1 MTKKERVLEYVKR
14 FPQTPNLTLAR
25 KIMKDEPELFTTLD
39 ACRAMVRLIKGSRG
53 EGLKS
58 RSVAE
63 FVENRENLKNPFK
76 LPESDCDEWKQYK
89 IPNNVS
95 KTLLLSDIHLP
106 YHDVNALTAALKRGK
121 EEGID
126 SIIIN
131 GDLIDFHTISRHE
144 KDPTARSFWS
154 EVEMTREFF
163 DRLRDVFPD
172 QHIYYKIGNHEER
185 WEKYMRVKAPEI
197 LDCSDFKLD
206 VILRLAEHKV
216 KYIDNKRIIDYRG
229 LLILH
234 GHEFFGSPSQAVN
247 PARGLWLKTYTSSV
261 IGHLHKTSEHTE
273 QTLDGKIKTT
283 WSLGCLCGLTP
294 EYARINKWNHGFA
307 IVQEDGKGWHMNN
320 YRIYNG
326 KVL

>member
-14 FPQTPNLTLAR
+14 FPKTPNLTLSK

-39 ACRAMVRLIKGSRG
+39 ACRAMVRLIKGARG
-53 EGLKS
+53 KELKS
-58 RSVAE
+58 RSVPE
-63 FVENRENLKNPFK
+63 FVENRDNIKNPFN
-76 LPESDCDEWKQYK
+76 LPESDCDEWTQYK
-89 IPNNVS
+89 IPKNVF

-106 YHDVNALTAALKRGK
+106 YHDVDAVTAALKRGK
-121 EEGID
+121 DEGID

-172 QHIYYKIGNHEER
+172 EHIYYKIGNHEER

-197 LDCSDFKLD
+197 LDCSDFKLN
-206 VILRLAEHKV
+206 VILKLAEK
-216 KYIDNKRIIDYRG
+216 KINYIDNKRVIDYRG

-247 PARGLWLKTYTSSV
+247 PAFDF
-261 IGHLHKTSEHTE
+261 E
-273 QTLDGKIKTT
+273 
-283 WSLGCLCGLTP
+283 
-294 EYARINKWNHGFA
+294 
-307 IVQEDGKGWHMNN
+307 VQ
-320 YRIYNG
+320 
-326 KVL
+326 